1 MEAIEDME
9 DTEDLERGRLRLLLQ
24 LRLKL
29 LLRLTDM
36 EDMEASGDM
45 VAMED
50 TEYLERGR
58 LRLLLQL
65 RLKLLLRLTDME
77 VIEAMVD
84 TEEDMEDM
92 EDTLDTGAKFLMGDV
107 PENLVNLLFENVTE
121 INSSNCT
128 FSCYITFTAA
138 LSIVLDWLDLKLY

>member
-1 MEAIEDME
+1 ME

-45 VAMED
+45 VAMEAIEDMED
-50 TEYLERGR
+50 TEHLERGR

-107 PENLVNLLFENVTE
+107 PKNLVNLLFKNVT
-121 INSSNCT
+121 
-128 FSCYITFTAA
+128 
-138 LSIVLDWLDLKLY
+138 